1 MDKNSFAMASFYRI
15 MCNHDF
21 KSQLKLPRQF
31 VMDHEEDLSEK
42 VELFAESG
50 VWTVKIEKIGPD
62 RFFTDGWS
70 RFAEDYNLK
79 SMEFLVFRLTGRSKF
94 EVLVYNLSGCHKELH
109 FLGNELNIV
118 DDDDDYETD
127 DQSGFCGEGQNWKFV
142 KKLTQEHTSELEIP
156 RDFAEGCGIV
166 TNRKLKLRMGKTG
179 RKWSIY
185 LTANKHGKLM
195 VRWGW
200 NEFLTGNN
208 IFTKSTISFTYVGGP
223 SNVIEAEVVKNE
235 GSNGKG
241 QLFCVAKTKR
251 FRGRPPKLQ
260 A

>member
-1 MDKNSFAMASFYRI
+1 MASFYRI

-21 KSQLKLPRQF
+21 NSQLRLPPQF
-31 VMDHEEDLSEK
+31 VKDHDEDLSEK
-42 VELFAESG
+42 VELFTESG
-50 VWTVKIEKIGPD
+50 DSWTVKIERIGPD
-62 RFFTDGWS
+62 RYFTDGWS

-94 EVLVYNLSGCHKELH
+94 EVLVYDISGCHKELH
-109 FLGNELNIV
+109 FL
-118 DDDDDYETD
+118 DDHEDDYETD

-142 KKLTQEHTSELEIP
+142 KKLTREHTSELEIP
-156 RDFAEGCGIV
+156 RDFAEGCGIA
-166 TNRKLKLRMGKTG
+166 TNRKLKLRMGKKG
-179 RKWSIY
+179 RKWSIH
-185 LTANKHGKLM
+185 LTAKKHGALAL
-195 VRWGW
+195 RWGW

-223 SNVIEAEVVKNE
+223 SNVIEAEVVKNG

-241 QLFCVAKTKR
+241 QLFGPPKR
-251 FRGRPPKLQ
+251 FKGRPPKFK